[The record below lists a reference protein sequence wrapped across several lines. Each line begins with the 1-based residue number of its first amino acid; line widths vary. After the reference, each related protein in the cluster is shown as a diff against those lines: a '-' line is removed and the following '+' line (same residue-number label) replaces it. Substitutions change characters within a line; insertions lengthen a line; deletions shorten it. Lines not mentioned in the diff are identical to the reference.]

1 MYHIIFN
8 PKARSGK
15 SGAFLE
21 KVESRLRAEN
31 AEYIIHE
38 TLYAGHAESLA
49 KELSQTEEVL
59 IIVGGD
65 GTIHEVVNGLVD
77 PKKTSLA
84 LIPAGTGNDFC
95 TAAGIADAD
104 KVMEQLLHG
113 EAKET
118 DYIEAEGRRSLNA
131 GGMGIDVDV
140 LERASR
146 GWIKGKIKYLFS
158 LISSLMH
165 FRGYQVRV
173 HVNGEIHN
181 EKAFIVS
188 ICNGSDIGGGIR
200 ICPGATIDDGKIEL
214 VMVRYMNFWGT
225 IKTFVR
231 LLKGKILESPQ
242 TLHYYC
248 DEVAILPDRARTVQ
262 LDGELYE
269 GYSVFRAKI
278 EKGLKIY
285 R

>member
-8 PKARSGK
+8 PKAHNGK

-21 KVESRLRAEN
+21 KVETRLKAEN
-31 AEYIIHE
+31 AEYMVHE
-38 TLYAGHAESLA
+38 TLYAGHAEDLA
-49 KELSQTEEVL
+49 HELSGEADVL
-59 IIVGGD
+59 IVVGGD

-84 LIPAGTGNDFC
+84 IIPAGTGNDFC
-95 TAAGIADAD
+95 RAAEIKDVD
-104 KVMEQLLHG
+104 KVMDGLLHG

-140 LERASR
+140 LERAAKGR
-146 GWIKGKIKYLFS
+146 MKGKLKYLFS
-158 LISSLMH
+158 LIASIMS

-181 EKAFIVS
+181 EKAFIVA
-188 ICNGSDIGGGIR
+188 ICNGSDIGGGIH
-200 ICPGATIDDGKIEL
+200 ICPGAVIDDGKMEL
-214 VMVRYMNFWGT
+214 VIVRYTNFIGT
-225 IKTFVR
+225 IKAFIR
-231 LLKGKILESPQ
+231 LMKGEMLESPQ

-248 DEVAILPDRARTVQ
+248 EEVALLPDRPRTAQ

-269 GYSVFRAKI
+269 DNSVFRAKI